1 MLETPHVIVGAAIAT
16 KVVNPAL
23 AIPLAFGSH
32 FLLDKL
38 PHWNPH
44 LYSETKKFG
53 KPTRNS
59 TILTIIDASSA
70 LVAGSLIASQAL
82 PDTGYFLT
90 IMASCLAAVLP
101 DLVEAPYFFLNIK
114 TKIMEKWIDSHRS
127 IQTNTKSVFW
137 GLQTQIITVIA
148 ALWWILS

>member
-1 MLETPHVIVGAAIAT
+1 MLETPHVIVGAVIAT

-44 LYSETKKFG
+44 IWTETKKFG
-53 KPTRNS
+53 KPTSKS
-59 TILTIIDASSA
+59 TLIMIIDTSTA
-70 LVAGSLIASQAL
+70 LIAGSLIASRAL

-90 IMASCLAAVLP
+90 IIASCFAAVLP
-101 DLVEAPYFFLNIK
+101 DVVEAPYFFLGVRNQIFK
-114 TKIMEKWIDSHRS
+114 KWIASHRS
-127 IQTNTKSVFW
+127 IQSNSKSIFW

-148 ALWWILS
+148 ALWWVLN